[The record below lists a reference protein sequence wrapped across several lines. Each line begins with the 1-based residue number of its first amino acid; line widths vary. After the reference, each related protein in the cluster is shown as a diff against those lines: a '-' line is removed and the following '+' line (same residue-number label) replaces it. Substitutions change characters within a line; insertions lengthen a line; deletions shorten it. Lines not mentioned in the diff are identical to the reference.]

1 MDIVNTP
8 QVASDRFEWGTFAA
22 TRSPHPGIGTG
33 YFGLTDFV
41 RILRRR
47 LGLIL
52 FITLTGMAVA
62 VLVIVRITPVYQ
74 ATATVVVM
82 PPDQR
87 IVPELSTTI
96 ISPTYETDIETKVEM
111 LRSRKLMIR
120 AAGTMHLE
128 NDPEFAS
135 TSNRGSGLGRRILH
149 WFVPPPSTAAA
160 PADRAAQI
168 ASVQNETVVD
178 RLIDAVDVTRVG
190 RSSTITLTASSS
202 DPEKAALIAN
212 RIVQTYLKA
221 QIKDS
226 REEREDAIHDLSQ
239 RVTDARSAVQQAD
252 AAVAIYRK
260 SHGLL
265 SSSPEKAAA
274 AQVMQRDAMLA
285 QSRSEAAFNTRRAL
299 SSAATSGLLA
309 ALHQQEAAVSAR
321 LTELTS
327 FYGPGYPEVAK
338 LRAQLES
345 LQPLMA
351 QERARLRAEQAT
363 EAAASRARQSVVS
376 AGIGQVLNQGLDAGT
391 TAVPLLALERTA
403 LGANTAYMA
412 LLNTLNT
419 RIGTPADEDP
429 DIAIVSRASVPT
441 LPSEPIP
448 QRALAVA
455 LLASLALGVLIAFV
469 VETLDTTIRT
479 ADQVRRLLGIPT
491 FAMVPELTGAQ
502 DGGPMHA
509 TISKRPRSRFT
520 EAVRNVLI
528 ELEAVKTG
536 RNQVVLITS
545 PLDGE
550 GKNTIATSLAAAASA
565 IGRRAVVV
573 DFDLRHP
580 AAEPDTAVP
589 GHGGV
594 VAYLSGSARMDELP
608 VPAAESRFEM
618 IDVGS
623 VPVDPGA
630 LIASPRL
637 PVMIDQLRARYDLVI
652 LNAPPIL
659 PVRDAKTLADLS
671 DATIL
676 VLRWGRSR
684 PEAARVA
691 MDVFERPIA
700 GAVINRVNYARHAG
714 RRYGDAIHLMSNA
727 THYDEPRR
735 SEHARHGGLLTR
747 LAGMKQRMVS
757 ALHLA

>member
-1 MDIVNTP
+1 MDVVATP
-8 QVASDRFEWGTFAA
+8 QVGSDRFEWGTFAA
-22 TRSPHPGIGTG
+22 TRAPHPGTNTG
-33 YFGLTDFV
+33 YFGLSDFV

-47 LGLIL
+47 VGLIV
-52 FITLTGMAVA
+52 FITLIGMAVA
-62 VLVIVRITPVYQ
+62 IVAIIRATPVYQ

-87 IVPELSTTI
+87 IVSELSTI

-128 NDPEFAS
+128 NDPEFVS
-135 TSNRGSGLGRRILH
+135 PSNGGSGLGRRLFS
-149 WFVPPPSTAAA
+149 WFVPPPSADSN
-160 PADRAAQI
+160 PAERAEQLAN
-168 ASVQNETVVD
+168 VRNESVVD
-178 RLIDAVDVTRVG
+178 RLIDAVVVTRVG
-190 RSSTITLTASSS
+190 RSSTIKITASSR
-202 DPEKAALIAN
+202 DPQKAALIAN
-212 RIVQTYLKA
+212 RIVQTYLKG
-221 QIKDS
+221 QIKDA
-226 REEREDAIHDLSQ
+226 REERENAIRDISQ
-239 RVTDARSAVQQAD
+239 RVSDARIAVQQAD
-252 AAVAIYRK
+252 AAAAFYRK

-265 SSSPEKAAA
+265 TSSPEKVAA
-274 AQVMQRDAMLA
+274 AQVMQRDALLA
-285 QSRSEAAFNTRRAL
+285 QSKSDAALSTRRAMGGAGTSVL
-299 SSAATSGLLA
+299 SV
-309 ALHQQEAAVSAR
+309 ALQQQEAALTAR
-321 LTELTS
+321 LTELAS

-338 LRAQLES
+338 LRAQLAS
-345 LQPLMA
+345 LQPRIA
-351 QERARLRAEQAT
+351 QERSRIRAEQAT
-363 EAAASRARQSVVS
+363 EAAATQARQSAVS
-376 AGIGQVLNQGLDAGT
+376 AGIGQVLAQGLDAGT
-391 TAVPLLALERTA
+391 NAVPLLALERTA

-419 RIGTPADEDP
+419 RIGTPADESP
-429 DIAIVSRASVPT
+429 DISIVSRASVPT

-455 LLASLALGVLIAFV
+455 LLASLALGVLIGFV

-491 FAMVPELTGAQ
+491 FAMVPELKDALH
-502 DGGPMHA
+502 GGPMHT
-509 TISKRPRSRFT
+509 TITRRPRSRFT

-528 ELEAVKTG
+528 ELEAVKVG
-536 RNQVVLITS
+536 GNQVVLVTS

-580 AAEPDTAVP
+580 AAEPDAAIP

-594 VAYLSGSARMDELP
+594 VAYLSGSARMDELA
-608 VPAAESRFEM
+608 VVAAESRFEM

-659 PVRDAKTLADLS
+659 PVRDAKTLAELS

-691 MDVFERPIA
+691 MEVFERPIA

-714 RRYGDAIHLMSNA
+714 RRYGDAIHLMSKA
-727 THYDEPRR
+727 THYNEPRQ
-735 SEHARHGGLLTR
+735 SEHGGLRAIRQHITR
-747 LAGMKQRMVS
+747 

>member
-1 MDIVNTP
+1 MDIVTAP
-8 QVASDRFEWGTFAA
+8 QIASDRFEWSTLAA
-22 TRSPHPGIGTG
+22 TRAPHPGTKTG
-33 YFGLTDFV
+33 YFGLGDFV

-47 LGLIL
+47 LGLIV
-52 FITLTGMAVA
+52 FITLIGMAVA
-62 VLVIVRITPVYQ
+62 VVAIVRTTPVYQ

-135 TSNRGSGLGRRILH
+135 SSNGGSGLGRRFLW
-149 WFVPPPSTAAA
+149 WFVPPPPADSA
-160 PADRAAQI
+160 PAERAEQLAN
-168 ASVQNETVVD
+168 VRNETVVD

-190 RSSTITLTASSS
+190 RSSTIKITASSS
-202 DPEKAALIAN
+202 DPQKAALIAN
-212 RIVQTYLKA
+212 RIVQTYLKG

-226 REEREDAIHDLSQ
+226 REERESAIEDLSQ
-239 RVTDARSAVQQAD
+239 RVSDARNAVQQAD
-252 AAVAIYRK
+252 AAAAMYRK

-265 SSSPEKAAA
+265 TSSPEKVAA
-274 AQVMQRDAMLA
+274 AQVMQRDALLA
-285 QSRSEAAFNTRRAL
+285 QARSDAALNTRRAMGGAGTSVL
-299 SSAATSGLLA
+299 SA
-309 ALHQQEAAVSAR
+309 ALHQQEAALTAR
-321 LTELTS
+321 LTELSS

-338 LRAQLES
+338 LRAQLAS
-345 LQPLMA
+345 LQPRMA
-351 QERARLRAEQAT
+351 EERSRIRAELAT
-363 EAAASRARQSVVS
+363 EAAATRARQSVVS
-376 AGIGQVLNQGLDAGT
+376 AGIGQVLAQGLDAGT
-391 TAVPLLALERTA
+391 NAVPLLALERTA

-429 DIAIVSRASVPT
+429 DISIVSRASVPT

-455 LLASLALGVLIAFV
+455 LLASLALGVLIGFV

-491 FAMVPELTGAQ
+491 FAMVPELKGEL
-502 DGGPMHA
+502 DGRPMHA
-509 TISKRPRSRFT
+509 TITRRPRSRFT

-528 ELEAVKTG
+528 ELEAVKVG
-536 RNQVVLITS
+536 RKQVVLVTS

-580 AAEPDTAVP
+580 AAEPDAAIP

-594 VAYLSGSARMDELP
+594 VAYLSGIAPMDDLP
-608 VPAAESRFEM
+608 VVAAESRFEM

-637 PVMIDQLRARYDLVI
+637 PLMIDQLRAKYDLVI

-659 PVRDAKTLADLS
+659 PVRDAKTLAELS

-691 MDVFERPIA
+691 MEVFERPIA

-714 RRYGDAIHLMSNA
+714 RRYGDAIHLISKA
-727 THYDEPRR
+727 THYDEPRQ
-735 SEHARHGGLLTR
+735 SEHGGLR
-747 LAGMKQRMVS
+747 AIRQRMTRM
-757 ALHLA
+757 LHLA